1 MEDAVYINN
10 MRNEICRGGRL
21 TRLVEE
27 VKADKNAY
35 SLPGTPSSRM
45 ERLHSSA
52 RSERLEGR
60 CGVCQFVQVRE

>member
-1 MEDAVYINN
+1 MYINN

-21 TRLVEE
+21 TRLVEK
-27 VKADKNAY
+27 VKADKNAD

-52 RSERLEGR
+52 RSEREARGR